1 MFRCPNRI
9 PRDPA
14 AHHYLLIRH
23 CESATAE
30 LLWALSQSHGRGEA
44 GTSSAKVPLAS
55 SAQLS
60 CPQPIQPS
68 LCLIPTLGSSVTAL
82 ELLGSRGRN
91 VGMCSKYR
99 ASTNHWGIRAGQG
112 SQCQLPGTAG
122 TEEFGLHLAW
132 HIHAGWMT
140 TGFPKV
146 SHLPESITLF
156 QSPNSKSLSN
166 PPISQTYS
174 GGRTLGFHSLETP
187 ESFLSSSMNSQVC

>member
-1 MFRCPNRI
+1 MILQPIIICLSSTVSQLELSCSGSYPKVMAEERL
-9 PRDPA
+9 
-14 AHHYLLIRH
+14 AHPVP
-23 CESATAE
+23 
-30 LLWALSQSHGRGEA
+30 
-44 GTSSAKVPLAS
+44 KVPLAS

-60 CPQPIQPS
+60 CPQPIQLS
-68 LCLIPTLGSSVTAL
+68 LCLVPSLGSSVTAL

-122 TEEFGLHLAW
+122 TEEPGLHLAW
-132 HIHAGWMT
+132 HMHAGWMT

-146 SHLPESITLF
+146 FHLPESITLF
-156 QSPNSKSLSN
+156 QSPNSNSLSN
-166 PPISQTYS
+166 LPISQTYS

-187 ESFLSSSMNSQVC
+187 ESFLFSSPMNSQVC